1 MKRACPCYAAS
12 PRMLSLVV
20 NFRPM
25 TFALS
30 LPVLLLLLRA
40 TAIFQNPGND
50 PQPVVRE
57 ATLAVRGDSVAAV
70 RARWAGRLQ
79 RDSTDRAAAL
89 GLATLARLTYD
100 FDDADRRYRRLFVA
114 EPARADAYDAYA
126 RLGLGLGMEYQGM
139 RGAASR
145 TWFEQALERARAIGD
160 RVAMAMAHFRVG
172 NSLASGG
179 KMAEA
184 LAHLDSAARLPAT
197 QGDDVRAAARCRR
210 AQILVATTRPGAAD
224 SLREANT
231 FAARTGDGEAQGI
244 CLRAVALD
252 YWMRD
257 KQDSAATTDQAL
269 IDLRKRM
276 RDRSGLALAYA
287 LHADHLHTW
296 GDFGSAVRASR
307 AALAE
312 AQASRNH
319 YVEATATL
327 ELGGIAQTVNDYA
340 AASEY
345 VERAVRAF
353 EAASD
358 SGGLMIALSYRP
370 DISLAAGDLPTA
382 RRQLLGLLD
391 YWKGYGDWM
400 QLVELYRTLAA
411 IETRAGD
418 LPAAA
423 RALDEAD
430 ANARRAQTPAAFAT
444 VAYARGQLGLA
455 RGDLPEAERQFTRY
469 LASMDTTEHLMRYD
483 ARVHLARVYAR
494 RGVAERAERELTSAG
509 AALDAWRATLTDPE
523 VRTLA
528 FQAGAYEVND
538 INASIADVL
547 AALVRSGRAGA
558 AFDLAEA
565 RRARELA
572 GQLARTRAL
581 AEQVASRADSAAR
594 DTASSRGKSLTLNEF
609 SSAMPDDVTAL
620 LEYVTGTGG
629 APTTLFVVTRATAT
643 APLRAYVLATA
654 DSLLPD
660 VSRLV
665 GLLEG
670 GDNPAALERSLGAAL
685 LDSALSTLAP
695 SITRLVIVP
704 DGPLHRVPWDAL
716 RLANG
721 KYAAER
727 FAITLAPS
735 ASVAATLW
743 RARRAPGQRAAL
755 LAFGNPAIDSM
766 PRLPE
771 SANEARLVARYA
783 DNGEVRLGDDAT
795 ADYLERASLA
805 SYDVLHF
812 ATHAVVDDRVATR
825 TALAL
830 APGRDDVDGLVGPAQ
845 LAALRLNGA
854 LVVISAC
861 RSVGGVVVDG
871 EGVQGLTAPLLA
883 AGAHAVVA
891 TSWRISDRGTVP
903 FVEAFYAGM
912 ARGLAVGDAL
922 RAAKLEAIQRGAP
935 PRDWAAFTA
944 VGDPL
949 LIVPLHDPAPTS
961 RWMLLL
967 IALLAAAGVAAVGMI
982 RSRRRVEQV

>member
-1 MKRACPCYAAS
+1 
-12 PRMLSLVV
+12 MLSLSLHLPAMI
-20 NFRPM
+20 FP
-25 TFALS
+25 LS
-30 LPVLLLLLRA
+30 LSSLLLLLRA
-40 TAIFQNPGND
+40 AAILQNPGND
-50 PQPVVRE
+50 PRLIVRE
-57 ATLAVRGDSVAAV
+57 ATAAVSGDSVGVV
-70 RARWAGRLQ
+70 RARWTARLQ
-79 RDSTDRAAAL
+79 RNPADRAAAL

-100 FDDADRRYRRLFVA
+100 FEDADRRYRRLFVSDS
-114 EPARADAYDAYA
+114 ARPDAFDAYA
-126 RLGLGLGMEYQGM
+126 RLGVGLALEAQGM

-145 TWFEQALERARAIGD
+145 TWFEQALQRARTVDD
-160 RVAMAMAHFRVG
+160 RVAMATAHFRVA

-179 KMAEA
+179 KMADA
-184 LAHLDSAARLPAT
+184 LAHLDSAVRLPPPT
-197 QGDDVRAAARCRR
+197 GDDARAAARCRR
-210 AQILVATTRPGAAD
+210 AQIFIATSRAGSID
-224 SLREANT
+224 SLREANA
-231 FAARTGDGEAQGI
+231 FAVRTGDGEAQGI
-244 CLRAVALD
+244 CLRATALD

-257 KQDSAATTDQAL
+257 KQDSAAKTDQAL
-269 IDLRKRM
+269 IDLRRRM

-296 GDFGSAVRASR
+296 GDFGSAVRVSR
-307 AALAE
+307 EALAE

-319 YVEATATL
+319 YIEATATL

-340 AASEY
+340 GASKY
-345 VERAVRAF
+345 VETAVHAF

-358 SGGLMIALSYRP
+358 SGGLMVALSYRP

-391 YWKGYGDWM
+391 YWTKYGDWM

-418 LPAAA
+418 LAAA
-423 RALDEAD
+423 GRALDEAD
-430 ANARRAQTPAAFAT
+430 AAARKAQTPAAFAT

-455 RGDLPEAERQFTRY
+455 RGDLPDAARQFTRY

-494 RGVAERAERELTSAG
+494 RGAVEPAERELAGAG

-523 VRTLA
+523 LRTLA

-538 INASIADVL
+538 INSSIADVL
-547 AALVRSGRAGA
+547 AELVRSGRAPA

-581 AEQVASRADSAAR
+581 ADQVAARADTAGRDATPVMGRSLKLSEISAAI
-594 DTASSRGKSLTLNEF
+594 
-609 SSAMPDDVTAL
+609 PDEGTAL
-620 LEYVTGTGG
+620 LEYVTGTAG
-629 APTTLFVVTRATAT
+629 APTTLFVVTRGGASA
-643 APLRAYVLATA
+643 APRAYVLPPA
-654 DSLLPD
+654 DSLLGD

-665 GLLEG
+665 GLLEN
-670 GDNPAALERSLGAAL
+670 GDDPNALERSLGAAL
-685 LDSALSTLAP
+685 LDSALSTLP
-695 SITRLVIVP
+695 QSITRLMIVP

-716 RLANG
+716 RLTDNR
-721 KYAAER
+721 YAAQR

-735 ASVAATLW
+735 ATVAVTLW
-743 RARRAPGQRAAL
+743 RARRAPRERPRL
-755 LAFGNPAIDSM
+755 LAFGDPANDSI

-771 SANEARLVARYA
+771 SGREARLVARYV
-783 DNGEVRLGDDAT
+783 DDGVVKLGDDAT
-795 ADYLERASLA
+795 ADYLERTPLA
-805 SYDVLHF
+805 SYDLLHF
-812 ATHAVVDDRVATR
+812 ATHAFVDDRIATH

-830 APGRDDVDGLVGPAQ
+830 APGGGDADGFVGPAE

-854 LVVISAC
+854 LVVLSAC

-883 AGAHAVVA
+883 AGAHTVVA
-891 TSWRISDRGTVP
+891 TSWRISDRGAVP
-903 FVEAFYAGM
+903 FVEAFYAAM
-912 ARGLAVGDAL
+912 ARGLPVGDAL

-935 PRDWAAFTA
+935 PKDWAAFTA

-949 LIVPLHDPAPTS
+949 LIVPLHGPVPS
-961 RWMLLL
+961 NRWMLVAV
-967 IALLAAAGVAAVGMI
+967 ALLAAIAVAALGLT
-982 RSRRRVEQV
+982 RSRRRPGTP